1 MKNCN
6 EIYQENLKALNTA
19 FDFLN
24 EKLFENALS
33 KSVITIQADTKA
45 RAYGWFTCYD
55 AWLNTDE
62 NKSTE
67 INISANYL
75 DRPPHET
82 ISTLLHEMCHLYAY
96 QHKIQ
101 DTSRSGTYHNARFK
115 EIAENHGLNV
125 VKVEKHGWT
134 RTSLKDETKAIV
146 EPILNLLTLKRI
158 LPSMEKGKTSSTR
171 KYICPDCE
179 MTVRATKAVNIIC
192 GDCHVNMVEIEST
205 LSKINA
211 DNIPNHSTEALEK
224 YVCNFNNQDRFM
236 SEHITFGEVVAEL
249 KKRNSELV
257 KDEFFD
263 TWGA

>member
-6 EIYQENLKALNTA
+6 EIYQENLKGLNAA

-24 EKLFENALS
+24 EKFFENALS
-33 KSVITIQADTKA
+33 KSVITIQADTKQ
-45 RAYGWFTCYD
+45 RAYGWFTAFD
-55 AWLNTDE
+55 AWRNTDE

-67 INISANYL
+67 INISANYM

-82 ISTLLHEMCHLYAY
+82 ISTLLHEMCHLHAY
-96 QHKIQ
+96 QNKIQ

-115 EIAENHGLNV
+115 QIAENHGLTV
-125 VKVEKHGWT
+125 AKVQSHGWT
-134 RTSLKDETKAIV
+134 VTKLTDETKEKV

-158 LPSMEKGKTSSTR
+158 LPSMEKGKKSSTR
-171 KYICPDCE
+171 KYICPTCKT
-179 MTVRATKAVNIIC
+179 TVRATKSVNIIC
-192 GDCHVNMVEIEST
+192 GDCQEQMIEIESA
-205 LSKINA
+205 LSKINT
-211 DNIPNHSTEALEK
+211 DNIQGQDTESLEN
-224 YVCNFNNQDRFM
+224 YIHRFNDQDRFM

-263 TWGA
+263 NIA